1 LEDAVRPVAGVVG
14 MLAFG
19 WALVAAADARHE
31 QAQLVVYTDVIVHRV
46 EVDPVD
52 DPDVETPYAD
62 SLVDWDELDRQTEC
76 LWTLLQDAGVDLTL
90 EVVLAA
96 GTWSDALGGAC
107 LMIGEDDE

>member
-1 LEDAVRPVAGVVG
+1 MLPED
-14 MLAFG
+14 
-19 WALVAAADARHE
+19 E
-31 QAQLVVYTDVIVHRV
+31 
-46 EVDPVD
+46 
-52 DPDVETPYAD
+52 PDVETPYAD
-62 SLVDWDELDRQTEC
+62 SLVDWVELDRQTDC